1 MKSRL
6 ILPAYGRDFLAKF
19 GLFASLPMTFASL
32 FNVVLTLAF
41 SAKRIFSL
49 LLAFGSV
56 LLELPFLIESDGLTF
71 F

>member
-6 ILPAYGRDFLAKF
+6 ILPAYGRD
-19 GLFASLPMTFASL
+19 LFTAGWSGSPLMTFASL

-41 SAKRIFSL
+41 TDKRIFSL
-49 LLAFGSV
+49 VLAFGSV
-56 LLELPFLIESDGLTF
+56 LLELPFLIGSDGLTF

>member
-1 MKSRL
+1 MRMIGWL
-6 ILPAYGRDFLAKF
+6 
-19 GLFASLPMTFASL
+19 ASLPMTFASL

-41 SAKRIFSL
+41 SDKRIFSL
-49 LLAFGSV
+49 LLAFGNV